1 MNFRATQDRWIKNA
15 VAVIGLTVAAF
26 TATAQEVPQA
36 DGVLATC
43 AAQGNANDVCICA
56 SLMLH
61 TRLGD
66 QQYARFGEV
75 SIRIAEIVA
84 GAAESEG
91 EMDALTAEG
100 FRYFVPHGQAI
111 SVCKKKFAASE

>member
-1 MNFRATQDRWIKNA
+1 MKHVNVNA
-15 VAVIGLTVAAF
+15 LKTVAVFAALALP
-26 TATAQEVPQA
+26 ATAQDSA

-61 TRLGD
+61 ARLGD
-66 QQYARFGEV
+66 QQYARF
-75 SIRIAEIVA
+75 AEISDRISEIA
-84 GAAESEG
+84 QDAEASEG
-91 EMDALTAEG
+91 EMDALTKEG

-111 SVCKKKFAASE
+111 SVCKSRLATGG